1 MRLARLK
8 TEPVSKCVCA
18 SLLTRARVAKLVR
31 MSISESNRFARK
43 QAPVVEQEV
52 AYPAVFHFRII
63 VEVGAAAESVLEVAV
78 AAYKITQ
85 PLTSSQASAAGRY
98 QAYSVSVEMQSRAEL
113 YAFDAAV
120 KSVPGVRMLL

>member
-1 MRLARLK
+1 
-8 TEPVSKCVCA
+8 
-18 SLLTRARVAKLVR
+18 

-98 QAYSVSVEMQSRAEL
+98 QAYSVSVEMQSRDEL